1 MGILSNNYAQ
11 IIPGALISA
20 SYVSDIYDVLM
31 GTEPESIIL
40 SGSLTI
46 TGSVLSTTGFTGSLY
61 GTSSWAI
68 SASRSISAVTASYAI
83 SASYINYINSSS
95 TADSAISASYVNL
108 AQSASYVNLAQSASY
123 VESASYALT
132 ASYIEL
138 AQTASY
144 ITTASYALMALSA
157 SYAPSLATAVLHT
170 HYAFIDLVTG
180 DDATAALGDVTKPYA
195 TIASAQAALIAF
207 GVSESQPGCI
217 YLRSGIY
224 TVSVTLK
231 TNIITY
237 CEPGVVFTSGGFIDD
252 VNTVKAVVLGYAT
265 FKESALLYNGLFASD
280 IHIEAFE
287 LYKMPIPSLYNERCI
302 SHNPTTSVGKA
313 KLTVILEK
321 CTLGNR
327 AQDIAVRGDCDFNFT
342 CKTPVIFY
350 YAITLTAISAGSVN
364 CTGTWI
370 FTAPSWIWKTGGAF
384 GQSFKNA
391 LYFQQTDSNFKFTI
405 NGDIINE
412 ATNTS
417 SQLIQNNQTF
427 GGLVTINGDID
438 LSIARGIHS
447 HNNSVMT
454 VVFNSKKIKGINGLF
469 DTSATVFNNAGN
481 VVKLFFNSTTFNKLV
496 GTLTNAFK
504 VSLNNEIG
512 FDKCKIIQDDATIDI
527 ISVTAITA
535 KLSMIHTDAVLV
547 GGGGY
552 LVNTNGNAVTIAL
565 KNCVSN
571 MNISDVLTQKYATN
585 NLEVEPLF
593 TLPIY

>member
-1 MGILSNNYAQ
+1 MAKILTQIGIETGDFVEAFH
-11 IIPGALISA
+11 
-20 SYVSDIYDVLM
+20 VSQSIDAFTGVEDYDI
-31 GTEPESIIL
+31 TL
-40 SGSLTI
+40 SGSFTLVNGTQGANKVAVSDANGKIDFVDASTLFSGVASVTGLDTDNTDPLNPIVNIAVDGVTVTGDGTSGNPLVSVAGGVASVTGLDTDNTDPLNPIVQISVDGSTI
-46 TGSVLSTTGFTGSLY
+46 TGDGSIGNPLV
-61 GTSSWAI
+61 AA
-68 SASRSISAVTASYAI
+68 SAGG
-83 SASYINYINSSS
+83 
-95 TADSAISASYVNL
+95 
-108 AQSASYVNLAQSASY
+108 
-123 VESASYALT
+123 
-132 ASYIEL
+132 
-138 AQTASY
+138 
-144 ITTASYALMALSA
+144 
-157 SYAPSLATAVLHT
+157 AVLHT
-170 HYAFIDLVTG
+170 HYAFVDLVNG
-180 DDATAALGDVTKPYA
+180 DDSTATLGNEGLSFL
-195 TIASAQAALIAF
+195 TISAAQAALIAF
-207 GVSESQPGCI
+207 GVSESQPGCL

-302 SHNPTTSVGKA
+302 AHNPTTSVGKA

-496 GTLTNAFK
+496 GTLTNAFL

-535 KLSMIHTDAVLV
+535 KLSMIRTDAVLV

-552 LVNTNGNAVTIAL
+552 VVNTNGNAVTIAL

-571 MNISDVLTQKYATN
+571 VNISDVLTQKYATN

>member
-1 MGILSNNYAQ
+1 MLNNISNFFNLVKGGRVKKTLAPNDMIAIGVRNPVTQSNYQPSAIFFKDLEAQ
-11 IIPGALISA
+11 IGGGVTLTTTGTSGVSTLIGTVLNIPDYTSTGVASVTGLDTDNTDPLNPIVQIS
-20 SYVSDIYDVLM
+20 VDGV
-31 GTEPESIIL
+31 
-40 SGSLTI
+40 TI
-46 TGSVLSTTGFTGSLY
+46 TGNGSIGNPLVAASTGG
-61 GTSSWAI
+61 
-68 SASRSISAVTASYAI
+68 
-83 SASYINYINSSS
+83 
-95 TADSAISASYVNL
+95 
-108 AQSASYVNLAQSASY
+108 
-123 VESASYALT
+123 
-132 ASYIEL
+132 
-138 AQTASY
+138 
-144 ITTASYALMALSA
+144 
-157 SYAPSLATAVLHT
+157 AVLHT
-170 HYAFIDLVTG
+170 HYAFVDLVNG
-180 DDATAALGDVTKPYA
+180 DDSTATLGNEGLSFL
-195 TIASAQAALIAF
+195 TISTAQAALIAF
-207 GVSESQPGCI
+207 GVSESQPGCL

-237 CEPGVVFTSGGFIDD
+237 CEPGVVFTAGGFIDD

-302 SHNPTTSVGKA
+302 SHNPTSSVGKA
-313 KLTVILEK
+313 KITVILEK

-342 CKTPVIFY
+342 CRTPVIFY
-350 YAITLTAISAGSVN
+350 YGIFLASRSAGNVN
-364 CTGTWI
+364 GTGTWI

-391 LYFQQTDSNFKFTI
+391 LYFQLTNLNFTI
-405 NGDIINE
+405 HGNIINE

-417 SQLIQNNQTF
+417 SQLIQNNETF

-447 HNNSVMT
+447 HNNSVNT
-454 VVFNSKKIKGINGLF
+454 IVINSKKIKGINGLF

-481 VVKLFFNSTTFNKLV
+481 VVKLFFNGTTFNKLV

-535 KLSMIHTDAVLV
+535 KLSMIRTDAVLV
-547 GGGGY
+547 GGGGFV
-552 LVNTNGNAVTIAL
+552 VNTNGNAVTIAL

-571 MNISDVLTQKYATN
+571 VNISDVLTQKYATN

>member
-1 MGILSNNYAQ
+1 MLNNITNYSN
-11 IIPGALISA
+11 LISNGKIRTLLDATDLFTVGVRDPNFIGNYQPVLITSTNLANSIA
-20 SYVSDIYDVLM
+20 SLLPFPFTLTTTGTSGASTLIGTVLNIPNYTSTGVASVTGLDTDNTDPLNPIIQLSVD
-31 GTEPESIIL
+31 GT
-40 SGSLTI
+40 TI
-46 TGSVLSTTGFTGSLY
+46 TGDGTPGNPLVSV
-61 GTSSWAI
+61 SS
-68 SASRSISAVTASYAI
+68 
-83 SASYINYINSSS
+83 
-95 TADSAISASYVNL
+95 
-108 AQSASYVNLAQSASY
+108 
-123 VESASYALT
+123 
-132 ASYIEL
+132 
-138 AQTASY
+138 
-144 ITTASYALMALSA
+144 
-157 SYAPSLATAVLHT
+157 VLHT
-170 HYAFIDLVTG
+170 HYAFIDLVNG
-180 DDATAALGDVTKPYA
+180 DDSTAILGNVTKPYITVA
-195 TIASAQAALIAF
+195 AAQIALIAF

-224 TVSVTLK
+224 TVSITLK

-265 FKESALLYNGLFASD
+265 FKEDALLYSGLFASD

-287 LYKMPIPSLYNERCI
+287 VYKMPIPSLYNTRCI
-302 SHNPTTSVGKA
+302 AHNPTTSVGKA

-370 FTAPSWIWKTGGAF
+370 FTAPSWIWKTGGGF

-405 NGDIINE
+405 HGDIINE

-454 VVFNSKKIKGINGLF
+454 IVFNSKKIKGINGLF
-469 DTSATVFNNAGN
+469 NTSLTIFANAGN
-481 VVKLFFNSTTFNKLV
+481 VVKLFFNGTTFNKLV
-496 GTLTNAFK
+496 GTLTNAFL

-535 KLSMIHTDAVLV
+535 KLSMIRTDAVLV
-547 GGGGY
+547 GGGGFV
-552 LVNTNGNAVTIAL
+552 VNTNGNAVTIAL

>member
-1 MGILSNNYAQ
+1 MKAQ
-11 IIPGALISA
+11 NSSPFA
-20 SYVSDIYDVLM
+20 
-31 GTEPESIIL
+31 SIIAGKMIKETVEQSDL
-40 SGSLTI
+40 VVLGTRDPKFGGGYKYTAIEFDDLQKQITSLIPVTSPVTAGVQSVTGLDTDNTDPLNPIVQISVDGSTI
-46 TGSVLSTTGFTGSLY
+46 TGDGSIGNPLVAASTGG
-61 GTSSWAI
+61 
-68 SASRSISAVTASYAI
+68 
-83 SASYINYINSSS
+83 
-95 TADSAISASYVNL
+95 
-108 AQSASYVNLAQSASY
+108 
-123 VESASYALT
+123 
-132 ASYIEL
+132 
-138 AQTASY
+138 
-144 ITTASYALMALSA
+144 
-157 SYAPSLATAVLHT
+157 AVLHT
-170 HYAFIDLVTG
+170 HYAFVDLVNG
-180 DDATAALGDVTKPYA
+180 DDSTATLGNEGLSFL
-195 TIASAQAALIAF
+195 TIPAAQAALIAF
-207 GVSESQPGCI
+207 GVSESQPGCL

-237 CEPGVVFTSGGFIDD
+237 CEPGVVFTLGGFIDD

-265 FKESALLYNGLFASD
+265 FKEDALLYNGLFASD

-287 LYKMPIPSLYNERCI
+287 LYKMPIPSLYNTRCI
-302 SHNPTTSVGKA
+302 AHNPTTSVGKA

-327 AQDIAVRGDCDFNFT
+327 AQDITVRGDCDFNFT
-342 CKTPVIFY
+342 CRTPVIFY
-350 YAITLTAISAGSVN
+350 YCIFLAAISAGGVVG
-364 CTGTWI
+364 TGTWI

-391 LYFQQTDSNFKFTI
+391 LYFSQTNLNFTI
-405 NGDIINE
+405 HGDIINE
-412 ATNTS
+412 VTNTS
-417 SQLIQNNQTF
+417 SQLIQNNATI

-454 VVFNSKKIKGINGLF
+454 IVFNSKKIKGINGLF
-469 DTSATVFNNAGN
+469 DTSLTVFANAGN
-481 VVKLFFNSTTFNKLV
+481 VVKLFFNSTIFNKLV
-496 GTLTNAFK
+496 GTLANAFL

-535 KLSMIHTDAVLV
+535 KLSMIRTDAVLV
-547 GGGGY
+547 GGGGFV
-552 LVNTNGNAVTIAL
+552 VNTNGNAVTIAL

-571 MNISDVLTQKYATN
+571 VNISDVLTQKYATN